1 MYRMLVSIPWLKEN
15 YKSPNVIL
23 LDTRPAFVYKNGHIL
38 NAHSFPV
45 DKVLTPNQFG
55 AHLVADS
62 KVIASSLSALGVD
75 TFKTVILYGDAQ
87 DPSLARVAWTLEY
100 LGLEDVNLLDTSA
113 NQLEKYDILLTK
125 VVPTPT
131 LAEFVPVIKSN
142 LRITTNT
149 LQQSHTDYSLLDAR
163 SPQEYISAHLPNA
176 LSFPFESGVGM
187 DGHIFLNKDD
197 LKKIYQN
204 IPTNK
209 KIICYCAHGHRASNL
224 FYQLRESGFKDVL
237 VYDGSIIDWHGNK
250 LPLE

>member
-1 MYRMLVSIPWLKEN
+1 MLVTIPWLKEN
-15 YKSPNVIL
+15 YKSPNTIL
-23 LDTRPAFVYKNGHIL
+23 LDTRPAFVYKNGHIS

-75 TFKTVILYGDAQ
+75 TLKTIILYGDAQ
-87 DPSLARVAWTLEY
+87 NPSLTRVAWTLEY
-100 LGLEDVNLLDTSA
+100 LGLENINLLDTSA
-113 NQLEKYDILLTK
+113 NQLEKYDIPL
-125 VVPTPT
+125 VREVPTPT
-131 LAEFVPVIKSN
+131 PAEFVPVVKPN
-142 LRITTNT
+142 LRITTDT

-163 SPQEYISAHLPNA
+163 SPQEYMSAHLPNA
-176 LSFPFESGVGM
+176 LSFPFERGVGT
-187 DGHIFLNKDD
+187 DGCIFLNTDN

-224 FYQLRESGFKDVL
+224 FYQLRESGFTNVL
-237 VYDGSIIDWHGNK
+237 VYDGSIIDWHGHK

>member
-1 MYRMLVSIPWLKEN
+1 MLVTIPWFKEN

-45 DKVLTPNQFG
+45 DKVLTTNQFG

-62 KVIASSLSALGVD
+62 KVIASSLSALGVN
-75 TFKTVILYGDAQ
+75 TLKTIILYGDAQ

-100 LGLEDVNLLDTSA
+100 LGLENINLLDTSV
-113 NQLEKYDILLTK
+113 NQLEKYDISFTK
-125 VVPTPT
+125 AVPTPT
-131 LAEFVPVIKSN
+131 LAEFVPAIKPN
-142 LRITTNT
+142 LRITTDA
-149 LQQSHTDYSLLDAR
+149 LQQSHTNYSLLDAR
-163 SPQEYISAHLPNA
+163 APQEYMSAHIPNA

-187 DGHIFLNKDD
+187 DGRIFLNRDD
-197 LKKIYQN
+197 LKKIFQN
-204 IPTNK
+204 ISMNK
-209 KIICYCAHGHRASNL
+209 TIICYCTHGHRASNL

-237 VYDGSIIDWHGNK
+237 VYDGSIVDWHGNK